1 MRRHRDALNPP
12 DAAALSLKFEAYC
25 LPHNKKTGE
34 TMITLARSNPR
45 YPVCERMQ
53 RMQDFLMLSS
63 FALWAA
69 VLGLSPVLAFHLLM
83 RA

>member
-1 MRRHRDALNPP
+1 MMAQ
-12 DAAALSLKFEAYC
+12 AK
-25 LPHNKKTGE
+25 
-34 TMITLARSNPR
+34 SNLR

-53 RMQDFLMLSS
+53 DLLMLSS

-83 RA
+83 SA

>member
-1 MRRHRDALNPP
+1 M
-12 DAAALSLKFEAYC
+12 
-25 LPHNKKTGE
+25 T
-34 TMITLARSNPR
+34 TLATSNPR
-45 YPVCERMQ
+45 YPVCERLQ

-69 VLGLSPVLAFHLLM
+69 VLGLSPVLVFHLLI

>member
-1 MRRHRDALNPP
+1 MAQ
-12 DAAALSLKFEAYC
+12 AK
-25 LPHNKKTGE
+25 
-34 TMITLARSNPR
+34 SNLR

-53 RMQDFLMLSS
+53 RMQDLLMLSS

-83 RA
+83 SA

>member
-1 MRRHRDALNPP
+1 
-12 DAAALSLKFEAYC
+12 
-25 LPHNKKTGE
+25 
-34 TMITLARSNPR
+34 MIALARSNPK

-69 VLGLSPVLAFHLLM
+69 VLGLSPVLAFHLLISV
-83 RA
+83 

>member
-1 MRRHRDALNPP
+1 M
-12 DAAALSLKFEAYC
+12 
-25 LPHNKKTGE
+25 GE
-34 TMITLARSNPR
+34 TMMTLARSNPR
-45 YPVCERMQ
+45 YPVCERVQ

-83 RA
+83 NA